1 MTLLKGNCLETLKTL
16 PDCSVDSIVT
26 DPPYELGFMGK
37 SWDNSGIAYNVELW
51 AECLRVLKPGGHLL
65 SFGGSRTYHRMACA
79 IEDAGFEIRDQI
91 MWLYGSGFPKS
102 LDVSK
107 AIDKAAG
114 TEGAYGAPKSPKHA
128 GWIKRGRMR
137 GEEGHDGYQS
147 PWMADPEAVD
157 KNARKYEPA
166 TPEAVAWQGW
176 GTALKPA
183 HEPIVVARKPLIG
196 TVASNVLEHGTG
208 ALNIDGC
215 RVGTDGGCSGAS
227 AGPSNGI
234 YGDGLNGSPAQPVEG
249 LGRWPANV
257 IHDGSDEVVAG
268 FPEHK
273 SSARKVGKV
282 TETTFGSN
290 TPMPDDL
297 IGVLSYGDS
306 GSAARFF
313 YCAKASKSERNAGL
327 ELCTCDKLSPWENVG
342 QQVAHQ
348 TDTEPLAPRDTEE
361 SGIQNNSDSE
371 WNTSLSGSDTTEP
384 CLTDCKSITLTTT
397 NSTTTSAISNLSAQS
412 NISGCTQGAN
422 CETECGGSHARSAN
436 NSSQSPMSIG
446 TSAERD
452 GLVTADAGP
461 ATSASLSQVS
471 AKGVLFCARCDGLK
485 GGHPTVKPLALMRYL
500 VKLVTPPG
508 GTVLDPFLGSGTTA
522 CAAILEGFEWTGCE
536 MTEDYWP
543 IIEARVEW
551 AQNELNT
558 EKTTPTL
565 FKRGEKL

>member
-16 PDCSVDSIVT
+16 DTASVDSIVT

-37 SWDNSGIAYNVELW
+37 SWDNSGIAYNQDLW

-65 SFGGSRTYHRMACA
+65 AFGGSRTYHRMACA
-79 IEDAGFEIRDQI
+79 IEDAGFEMRDQI

-114 TEGAYGAPKSPKHA
+114 AEREVVGIKKRQGRSGGIMGSPRDIEQA
-128 GWIKRGRMR
+128 FTI
-137 GEEGHDGYQS
+137 
-147 PWMADPEAVD
+147 
-157 KNARKYEPA
+157 PA
-166 TPEAVAWQGW
+166 TPDAQQWEGW

-282 TETTFGSN
+282 TGTTFGSN

-306 GSAARFF
+306 ASAARFF

-522 CAAILEGFEWTGCE
+522 VAATLEGSEWTGCE

-551 AQNELNT
+551 AQNERNT
-558 EKTTPTL
+558 EKATPTL

>member
-1 MTLLKGNCLETLKTL
+1 MNQLKGNCLETLKTL

-114 TEGAYGAPKSPKHA
+114 AERKIIGQKITG
-128 GWIKRGRMR
+128 
-137 GEEGHDGYQS
+137 
-147 PWMADPEAVD
+147 
-157 KNARKYEPA
+157 NARTNEGWSGGQIYVDETAPA
-166 TPEAVAWQGW
+166 TSDAQQWEGW

-196 TVASNVLEHGTG
+196 TVANNVLTYGTG
-208 ALNIDGC
+208 ALNIDGS
-215 RVGTDGGCSGAS
+215 RVGTTVETWPATRNYS
-227 AGPSNGI
+227 AKEMSRP
-234 YGDGLNGSPAQPVEG
+234 GSTLADDAETQSTGEAPA
-249 LGRWPANV
+249 GRWPANV

-268 FPEHK
+268 FPEYK
-273 SSARKVGKV
+273 SSARKVGKQ
-282 TETTFGSN
+282 TGTTFGSN

-313 YCAKASKSERNAGL
+313 YCAKASKSEREAGL
-327 ELCTCDKLSPWENVG
+327 E
-342 QQVAHQ
+342 
-348 TDTEPLAPRDTEE
+348 E
-361 SGIQNNSDSE
+361 S
-371 WNTSLSGSDTTEP
+371 NT
-384 CLTDCKSITLTTT
+384 
-397 NSTTTSAISNLSAQS
+397 
-412 NISGCTQGAN
+412 
-422 CETECGGSHARSAN
+422 
-436 NSSQSPMSIG
+436 
-446 TSAERD
+446 
-452 GLVTADAGP
+452 
-461 ATSASLSQVS
+461 
-471 AKGVLFCARCDGLK
+471 
-485 GGHPTVKPLALMRYL
+485 HPTVKPLALMRYL